1 MWSLVNRRQELAVIF
16 NLPLYVQRWTTAS
29 SQKEVESRKGTA
41 VASQGSFNQCHV
53 HMVMDTQAIEYFEM
67 RRSDQEKKEE
77 NHCGREKR
85 NGKEYEAFRRK
96 VELKTLTGE
105 AQTPTSIGEFSWA

>member
-1 MWSLVNRRQELAVIF
+1 MWSVVNRRQELAVAF
-16 NLPLYVQRWTTAS
+16 NLPIYVQRWTTAS

-67 RRSDQEKKEE
+67 RRSDQEKK
-77 NHCGREKR
+77 
-85 NGKEYEAFRRK
+85 RR
-96 VELKTLTGE
+96 
-105 AQTPTSIGEFSWA
+105 